1 VEQTDVLVIGAG
13 AVGLA
18 TAYQLLNAGVPHVT
32 VVEKEATVAR
42 HQTGRNSGVLHSG
55 IYYEPGSMRAETCRR
70 GKVMMEV
77 FCEQAGVAF
86 ERCGKVV
93 VATNESELSML
104 QRIKERAESN
114 GVVVEP
120 IGPDRLREL
129 EPSAAGF
136 AALWVPGTGIVD
148 FVGVCNALAR
158 DIEARGGVVRLLT
171 RFNWAREV
179 RGKMLV
185 ETSRGPLEAR
195 VVVACAGLQADRVA
209 RALGVVP
216 RVCTVPFRGEYH
228 LLGERGS
235 ELVNNLI
242 YPVPDPRFPF
252 LGVHFTR
259 RFDGTIDCGPNAV
272 LARGREDYRG
282 NGLDLGDLAETL
294 ECPGFLRLA
303 WAHLG
308 YGIGELHR
316 SLSSSAF
323 ARALQKLVPTVEL
336 SDLQPGP
343 CGIRAQAVTP
353 EGKLYG
359 DFLIEQRRH
368 VVCVLNAP
376 SPAATASLEIGR
388 IVAEKVRAQLD

>member
-1 VEQTDVLVIGAG
+1 MPVHVEQTDVLVIGAG

-18 TAYQLLNAGVPHVT
+18 TAYELLNAGVPHVT

-70 GKVMMEV
+70 GKAMMEA

-93 VATNESELSML
+93 VATNESELPML

-158 DIEARGGVVRLLT
+158 DIETRGGVVRLQT

-195 VVVACAGLQADRVA
+195 VIVACAGLQGRSTCVHRSVSWRVS
-209 RALGVVP
+209 P
-216 RVCTVPFRGEYH
+216 
-228 LLGERGS
+228 
-235 ELVNNLI
+235 
-242 YPVPDPRFPF
+242 
-252 LGVHFTR
+252 
-259 RFDGTIDCGPNAV
+259 
-272 LARGREDYRG
+272 ARGTRIRV
-282 NGLDLGDLAETL
+282 
-294 ECPGFLRLA
+294 
-303 WAHLG
+303 
-308 YGIGELHR
+308 GE
-316 SLSSSAF
+316 
-323 ARALQKLVPTVEL
+323 
-336 SDLQPGP
+336 
-343 CGIRAQAVTP
+343 
-353 EGKLYG
+353 
-359 DFLIEQRRH
+359 
-368 VVCVLNAP
+368 
-376 SPAATASLEIGR
+376 
-388 IVAEKVRAQLD
+388 